1 MLPKSIPGGI
11 AATATFACALGAIC
25 YTVYAENR
33 RRPRRQEENRGN
45 RAIREQLPSS
55 LLEWRLPPVTDG
67 SESRVATEAA
77 VWQPLFEFF
86 RGHGFTLW
94 KHAFMFMLIPDAEE
108 PAESSSGFA
117 YATPERGL
125 GPGIGS
131 VIRIFEYQALNPLCR
146 PARTRAG
153 FDVVIRVLA
162 IGQSGQD
169 HVEILNALTRGD
181 FAFFSANHAIP
192 LYEFITFEDIT
203 FGIFPMVGSRVE
215 EAYGYWAK
223 NSVGDVVDMLLQC
236 LEALLFIHSAK
247 IAHRDNFLVQWH
259 PESLLIGYPS
269 SSRPRVYLTDFETA
283 MKFPNGTPAAEC
295 LASGIPMGSSFPE
308 DVSRYKRPVTPD
320 MGAGQQYDPFKLDVW
335 QLAMSF
341 KNFQST
347 IPEIDNLLN
356 GLREPDAS
364 LRMTSAD
371 AYYHLS
377 DILSSIPPNS
387 LLIPP
392 NVLAETWM

>member
-1 MLPKSIPGGI
+1 M
-11 AATATFACALGAIC
+11 
-25 YTVYAENR
+25 
-33 RRPRRQEENRGN
+33 
-45 RAIREQLPSS
+45 S
-55 LLEWRLPPVTDG
+55 LLEWRLPPVADG
-67 SESRVATEAA
+67 SEGRVATEAA
-77 VWQPLFEFF
+77 VWQPLFDFF
-86 RGHGFTLW
+86 QGHGLTLW

-108 PAESSSGFA
+108 PAECSSGFA
-117 YATPERGL
+117 YATPERGM

-131 VIRIFEYQALNPLCR
+131 VSRIFEYQALNPLCR

-162 IGQSGQD
+162 MGQSGRD
-169 HVEILNALTRGD
+169 HVEILKALTRGD

-192 LYEFITFEDIT
+192 LYEFVTFEDIT

-215 EAYGYWAK
+215 EACGYWAK

-247 IAHRDNFLVQWH
+247 IAHRDAFKDNFLVQWH
-259 PESLLIGYPS
+259 PESLLTGYPS

-283 MKFPNGTPAAEC
+283 IMFPNGTPMSEC
-295 LASGIPMGSSFPE
+295 LASGIPMGSSFP
-308 DVSRYKRPVTPD
+308 DDASRYKRPVTPD
-320 MGAGQQYDPFKLDVW
+320 MGAGKQYDPFKLDVW

-341 KNFQST
+341 KNFRST
-347 IPEIDNLLN
+347 IPEIDDLLK
-356 GLREPDAS
+356 GLRELDAS

-371 AYYHLS
+371 AYYRLS
-377 DILSSIPPNS
+377 DIVSALPPNS

-392 NVLAETWM
+392 QVLADTWM

>member
-1 MLPKSIPGGI
+1 
-11 AATATFACALGAIC
+11 
-25 YTVYAENR
+25 
-33 RRPRRQEENRGN
+33 
-45 RAIREQLPSS
+45 
-55 LLEWRLPPVTDG
+55 
-67 SESRVATEAA
+67 
-77 VWQPLFEFF
+77 
-86 RGHGFTLW
+86 
-94 KHAFMFMLIPDAEE
+94 MFMLIPDAEE

-247 IAHRDNFLVQWH
+247 IAHRDAFKDNFLVQWH

-341 KNFQST
+341 KNFQKYRFTQSGVT
-347 IPEIDNLLN
+347 YVGQFSHILETVTGLKYVVRFSDNTTFPADPPLCHQVAE
-356 GLREPDAS
+356 GTPI
-364 LRMTSAD
+364 SATGPG
-371 AYYHLS
+371 AQQKRPSAQELAFVRSPRY
-377 DILSSIPPNS
+377 PPPGS
-387 LLIPP
+387 FPR
-392 NVLAETWM
+392 